1 MKIVVIPISMVPII
15 SIISLIALNL
25 QENQQQIW
33 HQTYANIVP
42 VTAHYNLIATLLIIC
57 FSFAFHRVINMIFKC
72 LLVKA
77 CGKFVIIT

>member
-1 MKIVVIPISMVPII
+1 MKIVVIPISMDPII

-42 VTAHYNLIATLLIIC
+42 VTAQ
-57 FSFAFHRVINMIFKC
+57 NMSIRGRKC
-72 LLVKA
+72 LNV
-77 CGKFVIIT
+77 FITSWVLFLYI